1 MKKIV
6 MLIEELGSQ
15 MRIHLALCDLYNI
28 LFAENIEATMYFL
41 RRAKPDLV
49 LVDFDLKPFREDH
62 QRAIDLIGKIKGK
75 YEDLKVVTI
84 LNQAER
90 FAESDVQICGA
101 DAVLQRPIET
111 ENLIVKLSELT
122 KPGANE
128 VLTRESN
135 LELTVA

>member
-1 MKKIV
+1 
-6 MLIEELGSQ
+6 

>member
-1 MKKIV
+1 

-41 RRAKPDLV
+41 RRAKPDL
-49 LVDFDLKPFREDH
+49 LLLDFDLKPFRANR

-90 FAESDVQICGA
+90 IAESDVQLCGA

-128 VLTRESN
+128 TISREGN

>member
-41 RRAKPDLV
+41 RRAKPDL
-49 LVDFDLKPFREDH
+49 LLLDFDLKPFRANR
-62 QRAIDLIGKIKGK
+62 QSAIDLIGKIKGK

-90 FAESDVQICGA
+90 IAESDVQLCGA

-122 KPGANE
+122 KSGANE
-128 VLTRESN
+128 TISRECN

>member
-41 RRAKPDLV
+41 RRAKPDL
-49 LVDFDLKPFREDH
+49 LLLDFDLKPFRANR

-90 FAESDVQICGA
+90 IAESDVQLCGA

-122 KPGANE
+122 KSGANE
-128 VLTRESN
+128 TISREGN

>member
-41 RRAKPDLV
+41 RRAKPDL
-49 LVDFDLKPFREDH
+49 LLIDFDLKPFKADH

-84 LNQAER
+84 LNHTEHI
-90 FAESDVQICGA
+90 AESDVQLCGA
-101 DAVLQRPIET
+101 DAVLHRPIET
-111 ENLIVKLSELT
+111 ENLIVKLSGLI
-122 KPGANE
+122 KPGTKE
-128 VLTRESN
+128 VLSRESN
-135 LELTVA
+135 LELITA

>member
-15 MRIHLALCDLYNI
+15 MRIHLALCDHYNI

-41 RRAKPDLV
+41 RRAKPDL
-49 LVDFDLKPFREDH
+49 LLLDFDLKPFRANR

-90 FAESDVQICGA
+90 IAESDVQLCGA

-122 KPGANE
+122 KSGANE
-128 VLTRESN
+128 TISREGN